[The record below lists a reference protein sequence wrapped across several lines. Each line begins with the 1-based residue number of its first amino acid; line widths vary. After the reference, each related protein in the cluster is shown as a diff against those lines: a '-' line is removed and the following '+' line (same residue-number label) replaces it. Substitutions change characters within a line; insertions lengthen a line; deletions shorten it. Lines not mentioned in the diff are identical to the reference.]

1 MMRVRS
7 KFMTPTLAPM
17 GRVRKR
23 KPGHISAI
31 RRRARLRPEVPQAGR
46 ASASSIIARV
56 SAMP

>member
-1 MMRVRS
+1 MRVRS

-17 GRVRKR
+17 GYVRKR

-31 RRRARLRPEVPQAGR
+31 RRRAWLRQGVPQAGR
-46 ASASSIIARV
+46 ASASSIIVRV